1 MTRITLPMP
10 LRRLL
15 PRLAALAA
23 LMLLPGCVA
32 YTDEY
37 GGGPGYAYAPAPV
50 VVAPVFRAPYYAPP
64 VVVRG
69 GYGYGYGYGYRHG
82 WR

>member
-10 LRRLL
+10 LPRLL

-32 YTDEY
+32 YTDDY
-37 GGGPGYAYAPAPV
+37 GGGQGYAYAPAPV

-64 VVVRG
+64 VIVRGG
-69 GYGYGYGYGYRHG
+69 GYGYGHGYRRG